1 MVLDKKKALRNLKSK
16 GFVIAAHKSIDHHY
30 LEFYYN
36 DLLILYTK
44 ISHGSKKDIDDYLI
58 KQMSDQCKISKSEFA
73 ELVNCTLSQEEYT
86 SLLFEKGFI

>member
-16 GFVIAAHKSIDHHY
+16 GFMIAVHKSIDHHY
-30 LEFYYN
+30 LEFYHN

-58 KQMSDQCKISKSEFA
+58 KQMSVQCKISKSEFA
-73 ELVNCTLSQEEYT
+73 ELVNCTLSQEQYT
-86 SLLFEKGFI
+86 LLLIEKGFI